1 MNLRVA
7 RILGLTAATAMVVAV
22 GLGMAAGSFVDELQ
36 SVLDLTWGRVT
47 LVDLAAGLVL
57 IGAWITWREGSIG
70 RAAPWWLALA
80 LTGNLASEE
89 GRRFGFQLTFFR
101 TGLSPRPVPRPVTR
115 KTR

>member
-80 LTGNLASEE
+80 LTGNLASGVYVARAAWSSKTFEE
-89 GRRFGFQLTFFR
+89 FMVG
-101 TGLSPRPVPRPVTR
+101 TR
-115 KTR
+115 G